1 MSRKSCLM
9 VGVVALAVLAGC
21 GNNTESELTKASL
34 GEAKT
39 IVKKVFSRNSK
50 TAQPAPDP
58 SAVIAGVMR
67 ELPGVPLQSI
77 LYSKTGAF
85 SVASVYGQN
94 RGVTTW
100 VTRDRQT
107 VSFDGPMLTA
117 TRGLGNDLMS
127 VEDGGAV
134 RLIAARQSGT
144 VQKEYRF
151 LDGEDHTSRF
161 IVTCK
166 ITPGE
171 AEQVKNG
178 RISASTRVV
187 RERCEN
193 GGFKIDNAY
202 WVDGAGRAL
211 QSVQWAGPSYGQLV
225 FRRVQ

>member
-1 MSRKSCLM
+1 MSRKSRLM
-9 VGVVALAVLAGC
+9 VGMVALAVLAGC
-21 GNNTESELTKASL
+21 GNNTESEMTKVSL

-39 IVKKVFSRNSK
+39 IVTQVFSRKSK
-50 TAQPAPDP
+50 TAQSARDP
-58 SAVIAGVMR
+58 SAVIAQVIR

-77 LYSKTGAF
+77 LYSQTGAF

-100 VTRDRQT
+100 VTRDRRT

-117 TRGLGNDLMS
+117 TRGLGNDLMA

-134 RLIAARQSGT
+134 RLIATRQAGT

-151 LDGEDHTSRF
+151 LDGEDHTNRF

-166 ITPGE
+166 IMPGE
-171 AEQVKNG
+171 TEQVTNG

-193 GGFKIDNAY
+193 GGFKVDNAY
-202 WVDGAGRAL
+202 WVDGAGRVL
-211 QSVQWAGPSYGQLV
+211 QSVQWAGPSHGQLV